1 MAKKK
6 AYDKGKK
13 SNEDK
18 QFAIVV
24 TLIASLII
32 VPALLY
38 FLGLFQ
44 PIFILLFILG
54 VLVFLYSQSQAYLI
68 QLNEYERAII
78 FRMGK
83 YLKTSGPGWVVLTP
97 FIDSYRL
104 VDLRTQTSDPKEQ
117 DVVTKDNIT
126 LKVNAVAYYRVM
138 DPKRAVLNV
147 ENYKGYL
154 VQYIES
160 TLRSIIG
167 KLSLE
172 QVVSNIETIN
182 AELRKLVQLTAQDW
196 GLDIQKVELESV
208 TLPDT
213 LVEAMH
219 QKRAAVEK
227 KNTIREL
234 AEAKKLQ
241 IEAIQEAAG
250 KLTDTTL
257 RYLYIDSLN
266 KIADGKSNKIIFPLE
281 LTKLATALSNRLD
294 EPYEKAQED
303 VIDVYEQYSKAEP
316 GTKARILHAVRK
328 ELNLPMEAA
337 AASANVRGKKR
348 KQKATFEF

>member
-241 IEAIQEAAG
+241 IEAIQEAE
-250 KLTDTTL
+250 
-257 RYLYIDSLN
+257 
-266 KIADGKSNKIIFPLE
+266 GKSNKIIFPLE

-337 AASANVRGKKR
+337 DASANVRGKKR